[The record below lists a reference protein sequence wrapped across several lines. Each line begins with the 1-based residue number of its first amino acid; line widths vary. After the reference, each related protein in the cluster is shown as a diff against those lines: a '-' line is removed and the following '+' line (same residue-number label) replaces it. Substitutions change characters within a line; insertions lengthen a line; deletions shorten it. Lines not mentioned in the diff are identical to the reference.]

1 MGHYAQ
7 AGPDETRGARS
18 DSPHPERA
26 QPAELA
32 RSRSERL
39 TRSRRAAPHAAAG
52 AAGSGAT
59 DFVAL
64 AVGGRGDQIKRA
76 ANTEVSVFVPVAW
89 SYSSFFLF
97 FFSH

>member
-1 MGHYAQ
+1 MRRA
-7 AGPDETRGARS
+7 
-18 DSPHPERA
+18 ERV
-26 QPAELA
+26 PIPPT
-32 RSRSERL
+32 RSERL

-59 DFVAL
+59 DFIAL
-64 AVGGRGDQIKRA
+64 AVGGRGDQIKHA
-76 ANTEVSVFVPVAW
+76 AHTEESVFVPVAW